1 MKKLFI
7 KVLATFLI
15 FMLYT
20 ISLPAQTNNSQ
31 AGNDTSLYI
40 RLGGADTIDALL
52 NSAITYI
59 IVDSRI
65 NIRFAKS
72 DVKTL
77 KANWN
82 NIICN
87 KAGGG
92 CDLPPFSEK
101 FNASDSEWGAGI
113 EDIKMALN
121 RFKVKEPEQ
130 SELIAILNALRKDFF
145 KQ

>member
-7 KVLATFLI
+7 QVLATFLI
-15 FMLYT
+15 FMLST

-65 NIRFAKS
+65 NIRFSKS

-77 KANWN
+77 NANWN
-82 NIICN
+82 NTICN
-87 KAGGG
+87 KTGGK
-92 CDLPPFSEK
+92 CDLPTFSEK
-101 FNASDSEWGAGI
+101 FNASDTEWEAGI
-113 EDIKMALN
+113 EDIEKALN
-121 RFKVKEPEQ
+121 GFKVKEPEQ
-130 SELIAILNALRKDFF
+130 LELIAILNALRKGFF